1 MANVKSATW
10 KDAVGFF
17 LIMVALRGGSNLI
30 TKHGES
36 PLYIL
41 GWSALPAVPFYI
53 FKRKDWYD
61 ERHRQ
66 VLNVATAHRSR
77 CVASKNEH

>member
-1 MANVKSATW
+1 MIGPGELVGSCRMANVKSATW

-17 LIMVALRGGSNLI
+17 LMMVALRGGSNLI

-41 GWSALPAVPFYI
+41 GWCALPAVLFYI
-53 FKRKDWYD
+53 LKRKDWYD
-61 ERHRQ
+61 ERHCQ
-66 VLNVATAHRSR
+66 V
-77 CVASKNEH
+77 

>member
-1 MANVKSATW
+1 MIGPREFVGSCRMANVKSATW

-17 LIMVALRGGSNLI
+17 LMMVALRGGSNLI

-41 GWSALPAVPFYI
+41 GWCTLPAVLFYI
-53 FKRKDWYD
+53 LKRKDWYD
-61 ERHRQ
+61 ERHCQ
-66 VLNVATAHRSR
+66 V
-77 CVASKNEH
+77 

>member
-1 MANVKSATW
+1 MIGPRELVGSCRMANVKSAAW

-17 LIMVALRGGSNLI
+17 LMMVALRGGSNLI

-41 GWSALPAVPFYI
+41 GWCALPAVLFYI
-53 FKRKDWYD
+53 LKRKDWYD
-61 ERHRQ
+61 ERHCQ
-66 VLNVATAHRSR
+66 V
-77 CVASKNEH
+77 

>member
-1 MANVKSATW
+1 MIGPRELVGSCRMANVESATW

-41 GWSALPAVPFYI
+41 GWSALPAVLFYI

-66 VLNVATAHRSR
+66 V
-77 CVASKNEH
+77 